1 MDVPDFYRGR
11 CLSDGIR
18 YRQRGPDDFH
28 AVSETQLTKRLEVD
42 LSRRET
48 WVGSKEILHSGG
60 ANMTSIRAGP
70 CPDVL
75 KAVARPSRNEYK
87 GLRRYALNR
96 IFELEAE
103 LPLNDIPRL
112 VRVEMQVQGR
122 TLTGLH
128 RILRRGRTTL
138 TYRLPWL

>member
-1 MDVPDFYRGR
+1 VDVPDFYRGR

-48 WVGSKEILHSGG
+48 CVGSKEILHGG
-60 ANMTSIRAGP
+60 RCEHDKYPSRP